1 MKARGS
7 IAILKNIL
15 SVPNF
20 SLAYN
25 RVHAYKVHAHEVHV
39 RDMHAHEVHACKM
52 HVYEVHTHE
61 MHACEDTPMRYTP
74 MRYTPMKYMP
84 LRCTPLRCC
93 VTVQGVQ
100 LAGPLD
106 LASVT
111 AFKSGGCLYAS
122 HPQLIFIVP
131 PGFR

>member
-1 MKARGS
+1 MTDEETGFLDLTTKVWQMYLEAGYARSS

-84 LRCTPLRCC
+84 EVHAL
-93 VTVQGVQ
+93 
-100 LAGPLD
+100 
-106 LASVT
+106 
-111 AFKSGGCLYAS
+111 
-122 HPQLIFIVP
+122 
-131 PGFR
+131 